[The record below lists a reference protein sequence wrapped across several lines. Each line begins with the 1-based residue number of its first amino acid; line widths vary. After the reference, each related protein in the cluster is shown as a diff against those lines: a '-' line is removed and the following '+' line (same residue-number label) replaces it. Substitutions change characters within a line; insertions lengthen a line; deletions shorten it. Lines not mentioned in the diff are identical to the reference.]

1 MDTADLK
8 KIWLEKYKTIPE
20 QLNSL
25 KEIKSAVTAFN
36 ANIDAVIK
44 ISALKLKTLID
55 EVGLSLYELE
65 NIKQTKILEP
75 KDVIK
80 GIFKCFKNGI
90 AEEWITEEKDVYSWL
105 NEKIGYNRLQMGGQ
119 GGIVANA
126 LATVGIK
133 QVIAHTNSLP
143 KLQAEQFVK
152 KENLLSFDE
161 NGELKPAYL
170 INREND
176 IPLIHW
182 IIEFDRGDILEIE
195 GQKIKCPKSNRFI
208 ATYDP
213 LNLKLVIDKPF
224 MDYVQ
229 NNKTQ
234 YVILSGF
241 HALTSNNNGVDL
253 IEDIVPELQKWKKNN
268 NEAVFHLEIASTQDI
283 DVRKAIVYK
292 IAPLMDSIGVNERET
307 IDVLEAIGETGLAT
321 VCKNNTTAE
330 NLFAGI
336 VKIKEKLKVKR
347 IQLHMFGIYVTLQDS
362 NFKITPEQNLKG
374 MMTAAIVAAAKAGT
388 GSIDNLLFAHGNTV
402 SDVGLIEASN
412 LATSIGQNDLD
423 VNGIA
428 RYRQWNLIVVPTILI
443 EKPITLVGMGDTISS
458 ISLVAAR

>member
-8 KIWLEKYKTIPE
+8 KIWLEKYKIVPE
-20 QLNSL
+20 QLNKL
-25 KEIKSAVTAFN
+25 KEIESAETAFN

-44 ISALKLKTLID
+44 MSGENLKKLIQDEELTL
-55 EVGLSLYELE
+55 SELE
-65 NIKQTKILEP
+65 DIKQTKILTQ
-75 KDVIK
+75 KDVVK

-90 AEEWITEEKDVYSWL
+90 AEEWITEEKEVYDWL
-105 NEKIGYNRLQMGGQ
+105 NKKIGYDRLQMGGQ

-133 QVIAHTNSLP
+133 KVVVHTNSLP
-143 KLQAEQFVK
+143 ELQAEQFVK
-152 KENLLSFDE
+152 KDNLLSFDI
-161 NGELKPAYL
+161 NGELRPAYL

-176 IPLIHW
+176 IALIHW
-182 IIEFDRGDILEIE
+182 IIEFDRGDKIEIE
-195 GQKIKCPKSNRFI
+195 GKTFKCPKSNRFI

-213 LNLKLVIDKPF
+213 LNLKLVVDKPF

-229 NNKTQ
+229 NNKTE

-253 IEDIVPELQKWKKNN
+253 IKNIVPDLKKWKQNN
-268 NEAVFHLEIASTQDI
+268 KDSVFHLEIASTQDM
-283 DVRKAIVYK
+283 DVRKAIVYE
-292 IAPLMDSIGVNERET
+292 IVPLMDSIGVNERET
-307 IDVLEAIGETGLAT
+307 IDVLEAIGEDKLAS
-321 VCKNNTTAE
+321 VCKIKTTAE

-336 VKIKEKLKVKR
+336 VKIKEKLKIKR
-347 IQLHMFGIYVTLQDS
+347 VQLHMFGLYVTLQDS

-374 MMTAAIVAAAKAGT
+374 MMTAATVAAAKAGT

-412 LATSIGQNDLD
+412 LATSIGQNDLEIS
-423 VNGIA
+423 GMT

-458 ISLVAAR
+458 VSLVASR

>member
-8 KIWLEKYKTIPE
+8 KIWLEKYKIVPE
-20 QLNSL
+20 QLNKL
-25 KEIKSAVTAFN
+25 KEIESAVTAFN

-44 ISALKLKTLID
+44 MSGENLKKLINELGLKLA
-55 EVGLSLYELE
+55 ELE
-65 NIKQTKILEP
+65 DVKQTKIFEP

-90 AEEWITEEKDVYSWL
+90 AEEWITEEKTVYDWL
-105 NEKIGYNRLQMGGQ
+105 NEKIGYDRLQIGGQ

-152 KENLLSFDE
+152 KDNLLSFNE

-170 INREND
+170 INREKD

-195 GQKIKCPKSNRFI
+195 GKTFKCPKSNRFI

-213 LNLKLVIDKPF
+213 LNLKLVVDKPF

-229 NNKTQ
+229 KNKTE
-234 YVILSGF
+234 YVVLSGF
-241 HALTSNNNGVDL
+241 HALTSNNGGVSL
-253 IEDIVPELQKWKKNN
+253 IKKIVPDLKNWKENN
-268 NEAVFHLEIASTQDI
+268 KEAIFHLEIASTQDL
-283 DVRKAIVYK
+283 DVRKAIVYDVV
-292 IAPLMDSIGVNERET
+292 PLMDSIGVNERET
-307 IDVLEAIGETGLAT
+307 IDVLEAIGENDLAT
-321 VCKNNTTAE
+321 LCKNKTTAE

-347 IQLHMFGIYVTLQDS
+347 IQLHMFGLYVTLQDS
-362 NFKITPEQNLKG
+362 GFRITPEQNLNG
-374 MMTAAIVAAAKAGT
+374 MMTAATVAAAKAGT
-388 GSIDNLLFAHGNTV
+388 GTIDNLLFAHGNSV

-412 LATSIGQNDLD
+412 LATSIGQNDLE
-423 VNGIA
+423 VKGIA
-428 RYRQWNLIVVPTILI
+428 RYRQWDLIVVPTILI